1 MNGADFGTSELIYPE
16 NIIINGFHFPYP
28 LNGTKKQYSLED
40 FDDERNYQ
48 NEIRNLPMLWK
59 SIISGNRKL

>member
-1 MNGADFGTSELIYPE
+1 MVRTSAHRNSFIYVL
-16 NIIINGFHFPYP
+16 NVINGFHFPYP

-40 FDDERNYQ
+40 FDDERNNQ